1 MIPGQWDLPITENAK
16 TTWSILLPITLAST
30 TGYSAKVEIRAS
42 DDPASTLL
50 LALAAELNGWEATRE
65 RLVVQLE
72 TQVEIGRV
80 LGREVEPRIKQ
91 LTAQLEEVR
100 VAVAFLQ
107 GQLESAAAPASTA

>member
-50 LALAAELNGWEATRE
+50 LALSSPSSGLALSVSSSKLLVT
-65 RLVVQLE
+65 LVVTEAQAD
-72 TQVEIGRV
+72 V
-80 LGREVEPRIKQ
+80 LVPQI
-91 LTAQLEEVR
+91 
-100 VAVAFLQ
+100 
-107 GQLESAAAPASTA
+107 AAPASTA